1 MEMKNKIDILMFD
14 EFKTV
19 LGTTP
24 WLKRLR

>member
-14 EFKTV
+14 KFKTV